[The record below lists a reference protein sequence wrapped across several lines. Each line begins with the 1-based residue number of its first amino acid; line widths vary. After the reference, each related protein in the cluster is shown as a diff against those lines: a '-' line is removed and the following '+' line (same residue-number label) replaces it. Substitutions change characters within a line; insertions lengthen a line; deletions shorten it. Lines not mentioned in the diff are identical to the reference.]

1 MPANGRE
8 ESYPRFQKL
17 WGQILPYLADSDDCT
32 VRPPDRSLKHSI
44 VVERNHKRNTRFSQ
58 KCLFGLLRQ
67 FEISCF
73 CSRVVKQNIVDGAP
87 PCRSSS
93 HARST
98 AVGTTVSIE
107 TSLSIHWSPASHRS
121 LWFWPPTVKFFD
133 VFSRFE
139 TKVATA
145 HRCQTI
151 RTRSFNSNN
160 PCKDSFRRS
169 SLKSLNFGPRSKE
182 AWAQNR
188 VAKAFPNTDENSFK
202 NVHRL
207 RVKKTT
213 YLGICLRAGERS
225 SLATKKS

>member
-73 CSRVVKQNIVDGAP
+73 CSWVVKQNIVDGAP

-133 VFSRFE
+133 VFRGL
-139 TKVATA
+139 K
-145 HRCQTI
+145 QKWQQ
-151 RTRSFNSNN
+151 RT
-160 PCKDSFRRS
+160 
-169 SLKSLNFGPRSKE
+169 
-182 AWAQNR
+182 
-188 VAKAFPNTDENSFK
+188 VAKRFK
-202 NVHRL
+202 L
-207 RVKKTT
+207 DLLIQIIRVRTHLEAHPWSHLTLGPVLKKPE
-213 YLGICLRAGERS
+213 LKIGLPRP
-225 SLATKKS
+225 SLTPMRTLSKMFTGFVWKKPPTWEFVSEPVNGLA